1 MLLVEEMTINV
12 QQAECSPQAKS
23 QEIKKRLGILEQAM
37 ISALNGLEFKSEV
50 SDLVAILW
58 ILFCIPQRVVL
69 RIK

>member
-1 MLLVEEMTINV
+1 MLLVEEMRINV
-12 QQAECSPQAKS
+12 QQAEWSPQAKS

-37 ISALNGLEFKSEV
+37 ISALNGLESKSEV

-58 ILFCIPQRVVL
+58 VLICIPQRVVL

>member
-1 MLLVEEMTINV
+1 MLLVEEMRINV
-12 QQAECSPQAKS
+12 QQAERSPQAKS

-58 ILFCIPQRVVL
+58 VLFCIPQRVVL